1 MHSTST
7 MKIHASLPEKPNINP
22 CDAAFSPPPN
32 DPHKAPPP
40 TAYYLLRTFPAR
52 RSTPPSIVE
61 TQLSRF
67 WLTTLV
73 MWTSFADILP
83 PSWFC
88 PSHKVHVKLIEE
100 FGFLRRYFF
109 ASWGILQVLDDAGM
123 RGEVG
128 SVVVAAVGSIGRALG

>member
-1 MHSTST
+1 
-7 MKIHASLPEKPNINP
+7 
-22 CDAAFSPPPN
+22 
-32 DPHKAPPP
+32 
-40 TAYYLLRTFPAR
+40 
-52 RSTPPSIVE
+52 
-61 TQLSRF
+61 
-67 WLTTLV
+67 